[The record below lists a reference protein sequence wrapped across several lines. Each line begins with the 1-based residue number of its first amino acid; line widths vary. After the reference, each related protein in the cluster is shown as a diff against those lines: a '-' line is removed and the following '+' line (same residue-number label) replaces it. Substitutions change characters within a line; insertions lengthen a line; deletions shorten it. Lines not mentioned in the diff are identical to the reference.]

1 MSPQKQFG
9 LIGSWTQ
16 DRLWV
21 SGNRMLARDPLGA
34 VGCRVGP
41 LWLWPVMAH
50 PADAQSECDLGILE
64 AGPCSSNPSGAFLQC
79 GWEHCPSV

>member
-1 MSPQKQFG
+1 M
-9 LIGSWTQ
+9 
-16 DRLWV
+16 

-50 PADAQSECDLGILE
+50 PADAQSECDPGILE
-64 AGPCSSNPSGAFLQC
+64 AGPCFSSHSGAFFAVWLGALSQC
-79 GWEHCPSV
+79 VAGGGGVRVKVAST